1 MKNGDISNVT
11 SPQAICV
18 SDVVLSLYAEE
29 EKGFLRKKTT
39 VVLGEIDRLA
49 ANKLWILSNNYSDRK
64 STRLNSSH

>member
-49 ANKLWILSNNYSDRK
+49 AN
-64 STRLNSSH
+64 